1 MEQPKF
7 IMLCPARGLEQSRG
21 DATELHMLVSEEK
34 SWDVQYTQQFI
45 CDTLKQGDK
54 VNFNA
59 LFIGYW
65 HKLTSV
71 ENMYILQ
78 GSYCTASSTD

>member
-34 SWDVQYTQQFI
+34 SWDIQYTQQFI
-45 CDTLKQGDK
+45 CDTLKQGER
-54 VNFNA
+54 
-59 LFIGYW
+59 
-65 HKLTSV
+65 S
-71 ENMYILQ
+71 
-78 GSYCTASSTD
+78 